1 MLSRILRAAILLV
14 LTTGSAFAQKYD
26 PGATDSEIKL
36 GQTQPYSGPV
46 SAAAGVGFASTA
58 FFDALNKKGG
68 INGRKIKVISLD
80 DGYNPPKTVE
90 STRHLVEGDEVL
102 AMYGSTGTPT
112 NAAVQKYLNAKNI
125 PQLFIATGAGRF
137 NNPKAFPWTMPLL
150 PSYAAEGRAIA
161 RYALTAVAEPK
172 IAILYQNDDLGKDFL
187 AGFKSGLGDKAKTAI
202 VSERS
207 FEVTDPTIQSQ
218 IVSAKASGANV
229 FYFAGTQKYGAMQ
242 IRIRYELGWQP
253 LHLVCSI
260 SAGVETVLKPA
271 GVERAEGIISTA
283 YAKEP
288 YDPRWAKDPEVME
301 FQSWAK
307 EFLPPQKDPRDS
319 GILVGYLASF
329 LTAHVLKSA
338 GSTLTRSNLMEI
350 ATRLDQVKVPL
361 LLPGITVST
370 TPDDYSAIKKFQIQR
385 FESGQWVP
393 VGDMVSGSE

>member
-14 LTTGSAFAQKYD
+14 PTMGSAFAQKYD
-26 PGATDSEIKL
+26 SGATDSEIKL

-58 FFDALNKKGG
+58 FFEALNKKGG

-80 DGYNPPKTVE
+80 DSYNPPKTVE
-90 STRHLVEGDEVL
+90 STRQLVESDEIL

-125 PQLFIATGAGRF
+125 PQLFIATGASRF

-161 RYALTAVAEPK
+161 RYALTAVADPK

-202 VSERS
+202 ISEQS

-242 IRIRYELGWQP
+242 IRIRYELGWKP
-253 LHLVCSI
+253 LHLVCST

-271 GVERAEGIISTA
+271 GVERAEGIVSTA

-288 YDPRWAKDPEVME
+288 FDPRWDKDPEAME
-301 FQSWAK
+301 FRGWAK
-307 EFLPPQKDPRDS
+307 EFLPQKDARDS

-338 GSTLTRSNLMEI
+338 GSTLTRSNLIEI
-350 ATRLDQVKVPL
+350 ATHLDQVKVPL

-370 TPDDYSAIKKFQIQR
+370 APDDYSAIRKFQIQR
-385 FESGQWVP
+385 FESAQWVP
-393 VGDMVSGSE
+393 VGDMVSGE